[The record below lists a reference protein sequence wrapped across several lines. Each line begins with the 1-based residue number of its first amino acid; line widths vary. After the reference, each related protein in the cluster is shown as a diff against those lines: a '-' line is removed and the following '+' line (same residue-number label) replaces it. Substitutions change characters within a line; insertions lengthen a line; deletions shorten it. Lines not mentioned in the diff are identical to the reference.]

1 MFVISEHGVK
11 LTQIVAMDALRFDE
25 DDDQFEVEE
34 IEREL
39 NKVHL
44 FCYIINLISFYN
56 RRKHD
61 RALSSSLTCSHIIYL
76 TEFCAST

>member
-25 DDDQFEVEE
+25 DDDQFEVKE

-44 FCYIINLISFYN
+44 FC
-56 RRKHD
+56 
-61 RALSSSLTCSHIIYL
+61 
-76 TEFCAST
+76 